1 MKKLPLKSKKW
12 FFLHGL
18 VENLI
23 LGKNQEKKFRK
34 FRGSGFM
41 DVPVLPGALFF
52 EKNFFHLFQLG
63 MAAFIYFPLLKHFI

>member
-1 MKKLPLKSKKW
+1 MTNLRKLR
-12 FFLHGL
+12 GL

-52 EKNFFHLFQLG
+52 EKIFFHFFQCHD
-63 MAAFIYFPLLKHFI
+63 FS